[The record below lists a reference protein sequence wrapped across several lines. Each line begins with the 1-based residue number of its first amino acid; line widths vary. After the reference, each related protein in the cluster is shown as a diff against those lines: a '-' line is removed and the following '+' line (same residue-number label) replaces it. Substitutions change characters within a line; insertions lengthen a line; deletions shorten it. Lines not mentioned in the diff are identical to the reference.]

1 MWILAV
7 TIYHVL
13 LDQIMSFLSCQ
24 ILLSD
29 FVHKERFKYFYRAV
43 CKMNTRTRVGWGVI
57 NARCARLMSD
67 ICLIRQASRLKISRS
82 HNF

>member
-1 MWILAV
+1 MTDNFYVLNLGFLKLETLPHKTEMTQNMWILAV

-43 CKMNTRTRVGWGVI
+43 WQNEH
-57 NARCARLMSD
+57 ARACWLGS
-67 ICLIRQASRLKISRS
+67 
-82 HNF
+82 N